1 MAMGMNVIAQ
11 SRPCERAARV
21 LLGGVGGNDMFIIIF
36 IVISMSVIIIWPC
49 RVLVLLALE
58 LRVQGL
64 DALRRTARSKR
75 LVCYPGCRS

>member
-1 MAMGMNVIAQ
+1 
-11 SRPCERAARV
+11 
-21 LLGGVGGNDMFIIIF
+21 MFIIIF